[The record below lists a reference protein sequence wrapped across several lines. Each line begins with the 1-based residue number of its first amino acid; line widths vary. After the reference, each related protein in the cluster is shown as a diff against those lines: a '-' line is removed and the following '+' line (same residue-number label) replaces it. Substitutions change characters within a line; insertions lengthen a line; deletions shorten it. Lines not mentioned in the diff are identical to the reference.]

1 MPSRRRRRPKRSAAR
16 QKPPSRSFL
25 QRRSTRW
32 LFAAIITLAIGITL
46 GRIGGGFSDGDGG
59 GEAQP
64 TPTLALALPELQPD
78 GASLQRAE
86 VERVIDGDTIAV
98 TLAGQFETIRY
109 YGIDTPERG
118 DACFEESTERNA
130 ALAGDAVLL
139 LPGARERDAFGRLL
153 RYAFDEDG
161 GSIEARLIAEGLGE
175 AWRQD
180 GAYRDELV
188 ALEEEVQTLAVG
200 CLWGG

>member
-16 QKPPSRSFL
+16 QKPPKRTFL

-32 LFAAIITLAIGITL
+32 LFAAIITLGIGITL
-46 GRIGGGFSDGDGG
+46 GQIGGGFGG
-59 GEAQP
+59 GDDDDEAQP
-64 TPTLALALPELQPD
+64 TPTLAVALPELQPE
-78 GASLQRAE
+78 GAGLQRAE

-98 TLAGQFETIRY
+98 LLDGQFETIRY

-118 DACFEESTERNA
+118 DACFEEAAERNA
-130 ALAGDAVLL
+130 ALAGDTVLL
-139 LPGARERDAFGRLL
+139 LPGTRERDTFDRLL

-188 ALEEEVQTLAVG
+188 ALEEEVRTLAVG